1 MEFTFTPK
9 DTNPVYLD
17 STLLTPGT
25 VTLPNNYTEYA
36 AIVAMINEGV
46 LKPLN
51 NLTIAKIVDEEA
63 EVIPK
68 KTRAKKEVIVNAE

>member
-25 VTLPNNYTEYA
+25 VTLPDNYSEYA
-36 AIVAMINEGV
+36 SVVVMINEGI
-46 LKPLN
+46 LKPVN
-51 NLTIAKIVDEEA
+51 SMTISKILDEEA
-63 EVIPK
+63 RSIVK
-68 KTRAKKEVIVNAE
+68 KARARKVAADAE

>member
-25 VTLPNNYTEYA
+25 VILPDNYTEYA
-36 AIVAMINEGV
+36 SVVVMINEGI

-51 NLTIAKIVDEEA
+51 SLTVSKIADEEA
-63 EVIPK
+63 KVSAK
-68 KTRAKKEVIVNAE
+68 KTRAKKVTEDAE